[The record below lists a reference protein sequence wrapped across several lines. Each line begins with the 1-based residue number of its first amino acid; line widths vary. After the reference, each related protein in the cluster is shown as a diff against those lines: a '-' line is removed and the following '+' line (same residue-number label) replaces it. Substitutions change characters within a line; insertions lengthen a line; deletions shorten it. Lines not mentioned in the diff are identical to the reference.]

1 MLFFEFYECVYSNL
15 FQECVYSNFMNAFQ
29 EFQPI
34 CTQKEQM
41 PPQTDN
47 LQKTRHL
54 CRFWF
59 SICCSFY
66 RTNITFFAN
75 RFLGG
80 TYGYAMGAEYTM
92 RCSRHQSAGDAHGA
106 NSVSCISQC
115 QIVRLGNRPKSG
127 MVNQ

>member
-1 MLFFEFYECVYSNL
+1 MIFFAFYGCIYSSDFKNFNQCMLKKNRCHPKQIIYKK
-15 FQECVYSNFMNAFQ
+15 
-29 EFQPI
+29 I
-34 CTQKEQM
+34 K
-41 PPQTDN
+41 
-47 LQKTRHL
+47 HL

-66 RTNITFFAN
+66 RTYITLFAN